1 MWKTLSIVAAIL
13 TAGAAFLSYKN
24 LEQLKSERDLLAI
37 AQANQAAAEKHLA
50 EVKQTLAADI
60 EGRKKTEAEHDQIIA
75 ETEALKSKIE
85 AITKQIEEKQAELEV
100 VTTRWTDVKKQVAD
114 SGGID
119 QLKLQLTSLTQQ
131 KDSLDGA
138 IAELKN
144 NTTAASNRFNELN
157 QTIADLRRQE
167 TWQARGIMPDGFRAS
182 IVQVDRAYGFIT
194 LSAGNNSGV
203 VSGATLDIKRGG
215 TNVGQAK
222 VTNVEQ
228 GYAIADVLGVSASEI
243 QVGDTVTV
251 SSVSNAKNVSAPT
264 PAPSAPAAAGT
275 PADTTTSAETTAPGV
290 AEAPVDPFAATPG
303 DAATATPTETPV
315 EQPADAPADPFGN

>member
-13 TAGAAFLSYKN
+13 TAGAAFFSYKN
-24 LEQLKSERDLLAI
+24 LEQLKSERVLLAI

-60 EGRKKTEAEHDQIIA
+60 EGRKKTEAERDQIIA
-75 ETEALKSKIE
+75 ETEALKPKIE

-119 QLKLQLTSLTQQ
+119 QLKLQLTSLAQQ

-144 NTTAASNRFNELN
+144 NTAAASSRFNELN

-194 LSAGNNSGV
+194 LSAGNNRGV

-228 GYAIADVLGVSASEI
+228 GYAIADVLGASSSEI

-251 SSVSNAKNVSAPT
+251 SAVSNAKNVSAPT
-264 PAPSAPAAAGT
+264 PAPAAAGT
-275 PADTTTSAETTAPGV
+275 PAAATTTPAETTAPAA

-303 DAATATPTETPV
+303 DAATATPTETPA
-315 EQPADAPADPFGN
+315 EKPAEAPADPFGN

>member
-13 TAGAAFLSYKN
+13 TAGAAFFSYKN
-24 LEQLKSERDLLAI
+24 LEQLKSERVLLAI
-37 AQANQAAAEKHLA
+37 AQSNQAAAEKHLA
-50 EVKQTLAADI
+50 EAKQSLAAKI
-60 EGRKKTEAEHDQIIA
+60 AGRKKTEAERDQIIA
-75 ETEALKSKIE
+75 ETEALTPKIE
-85 AITKQIEEKQAELEV
+85 AVKKQIEEKEAQL
-100 VTTRWTDVKKQVAD
+100 VTLTAKWTDVKNQVAD
-114 SGGID
+114 AGGID
-119 QLKLQLTSLTQQ
+119 QLKLQLPSLTQP

-144 NTTAASNRFNELN
+144 NTAAASSRFNELN

-194 LSAGNNSGV
+194 LSAGNNRGV

-228 GYAIADVLGVSASEI
+228 GYAIADVLGVSAAEI

-264 PAPSAPAAAGT
+264 TAPAAPAGT
-275 PADTTTSAETTAPGV
+275 PAAATTTPAETTAPAS

-303 DAATATPTETPV
+303 DSSTETPA
-315 EQPADAPADPFGN
+315 EKPAEAPADPFGN

>member
-13 TAGAAFLSYKN
+13 TAGAAFFSYKN
-24 LEQLKSERDLLAI
+24 LEQLKSERILLAI
-37 AQANQAAAEKHLA
+37 AQTNQTAAEKHLA
-50 EVKQTLAADI
+50 EVKQSLAADI
-60 EGRKKTEAEHDQIIA
+60 AGRKKTEAERDQIIA
-75 ETEALKSKIE
+75 ETEALKPKIE
-85 AITKQIEEKQAELEV
+85 AITKQIEEKQTELEV

-138 IAELKN
+138 ITELKN
-144 NTTAASNRFNELN
+144 NTAAASSRFNELN

-228 GYAIADVLGVSASEI
+228 GYAIADVLGVSATEI

-251 SSVSNAKNVSAPT
+251 SAVSNAKNVSAPT
-264 PAPSAPAAAGT
+264 PAAAAPTAAGT
-275 PADTTTSAETTAPGV
+275 PAAATTPAETTAPAA
-290 AEAPVDPFAATPG
+290 AEAPADPFAATP
-303 DAATATPTETPV
+303 AETPA
-315 EQPADAPADPFGN
+315 EKPAEAPADPFGN

>member
-13 TAGAAFLSYKN
+13 TAGAAFFSYKN
-24 LEQLKSERDLLAI
+24 LEQLKSERVLLAI

-60 EGRKKTEAEHDQIIA
+60 EGRKKTEAERDQIIA
-75 ETEALKSKIE
+75 ETEALKPKIE

-144 NTTAASNRFNELN
+144 NTAAASSRFNELN

-228 GYAIADVLGVSASEI
+228 GYAIADVLGVSATEI
-243 QVGDTVTV
+243 QVGDAVTV
-251 SSVSNAKNVSAPT
+251 SAVSNAKNVSAPT
-264 PAPSAPAAAGT
+264 PAPAAAGT
-275 PADTTTSAETTAPGV
+275 PAATTTPAETTAPAA
-290 AEAPVDPFAATPG
+290 AEAPADPFAATPG
-303 DAATATPTETPV
+303 DAATATPTETPA
-315 EQPADAPADPFGN
+315 EQPAEAPADPFGN

>member
-13 TAGAAFLSYKN
+13 TAGAAFFSYKN
-24 LEQLKSERDLLAI
+24 LEQLKSERVLLAI
-37 AQANQAAAEKHLA
+37 AQTNQTAAEKHLA

-60 EGRKKTEAEHDQIIA
+60 EGRKKTEAERDQIIA
-75 ETEALKSKIE
+75 ETEALKPKIE
-85 AITKQIEEKQAELEV
+85 AITKQIEEKQTELEV

-138 IAELKN
+138 ITELKN
-144 NTTAASNRFNELN
+144 NTAAASSRFNELN

-228 GYAIADVLGVSASEI
+228 GYAIADVLGVSATEI

-251 SSVSNAKNVSAPT
+251 SAVSNAKNVSAPT
-264 PAPSAPAAAGT
+264 PAAAAPTAAGT
-275 PADTTTSAETTAPGV
+275 PAAATTPAETTAPAA
-290 AEAPVDPFAATPG
+290 AEAPADPFAATP
-303 DAATATPTETPV
+303 AETPA
-315 EQPADAPADPFGN
+315 EKPAEAPADPFGN

>member
-13 TAGAAFLSYKN
+13 TAGAAFFSYKN
-24 LEQLKSERDLLAI
+24 LEQLKSERVLLAI

-60 EGRKKTEAEHDQIIA
+60 EGRKKTEAERDQIIA
-75 ETEALKSKIE
+75 ETEALKPKIE

-119 QLKLQLTSLTQQ
+119 QLKVQLTSLTQQ

-144 NTTAASNRFNELN
+144 NTAAASSRFNELN

-228 GYAIADVLGVSASEI
+228 GYAIADVLGASATEI
-243 QVGDTVTV
+243 QVGDTVSV
-251 SSVSNAKNVSAPT
+251 SAVSNAKNVSAPT
-264 PAPSAPAAAGT
+264 PAPAAAAGT
-275 PADTTTSAETTAPGV
+275 PAATTTPAETTAPAA
-290 AEAPVDPFAATPG
+290 AEAPADPFAATPG
-303 DAATATPTETPV
+303 DAAATATPTETPA
-315 EQPADAPADPFGN
+315 EQPAEAPADPFGN

>member
-13 TAGAAFLSYKN
+13 TAGAAFFSYKN
-24 LEQLKSERDLLAI
+24 LEQLKSERVLLAI
-37 AQANQAAAEKHLA
+37 AQTNQTAAEKHLA
-50 EVKQTLAADI
+50 EVKQSLAADI
-60 EGRKKTEAEHDQIIA
+60 AGRKKTEAERDQIIA
-75 ETEALKSKIE
+75 ETEALKPKIE

-119 QLKLQLTSLTQQ
+119 QLKVQLTSLTQQ

-144 NTTAASNRFNELN
+144 NTAAASSRFNELN

-228 GYAIADVLGVSASEI
+228 GYAIADVLGASATEI

-251 SSVSNAKNVSAPT
+251 SAVSNAKNVSAPT
-264 PAPSAPAAAGT
+264 PAPAAAGT
-275 PADTTTSAETTAPGV
+275 PAATTTPAETTAPAA
-290 AEAPVDPFAATPG
+290 AEAPADPFAATPG
-303 DAATATPTETPV
+303 DAATATPTETPA
-315 EQPADAPADPFGN
+315 EQPAEAPADPFGN

>member
-13 TAGAAFLSYKN
+13 TAGAAFFSYKN
-24 LEQLKSERDLLAI
+24 LEQLKSERVLLAI

-50 EVKQTLAADI
+50 EVKQSLAADI
-60 EGRKKTEAEHDQIIA
+60 DGRKKTEAERDQIIA
-75 ETEALKSKIE
+75 ETEALKPKID
-85 AITKQIEEKQAELEV
+85 AVTKQIEEKQAELEV

-144 NTTAASNRFNELN
+144 NTAAASNRFNELN

-194 LSAGNNSGV
+194 LSAGNNRGV

-215 TNVGQAK
+215 TNIGQAK

-228 GYAIADVLGVSASEI
+228 GYAIADVLGVSAAEI

-264 PAPSAPAAAGT
+264 PAPAAPAGTSAA
-275 PADTTTSAETTAPGV
+275 ATTTPAETTAPAA

-303 DAATATPTETPV
+303 DSAAATPTETPA
-315 EQPADAPADPFGN
+315 EQPAEAPADPFGN

>member
-13 TAGAAFLSYKN
+13 TAGAAFFSYKN
-24 LEQLKSERDLLAI
+24 LEQLKSERVLLAI

-60 EGRKKTEAEHDQIIA
+60 EGRKKTEAERDQIIA
-75 ETEALKSKIE
+75 ETEALKPKIE
-85 AITKQIEEKQAELEV
+85 AITKQIEEKQTELEV

-138 IAELKN
+138 ITELKN
-144 NTTAASNRFNELN
+144 NTAAASSRFNELN

-228 GYAIADVLGVSASEI
+228 GYAIADVLGASATEI
-243 QVGDTVTV
+243 QVGDAVTV
-251 SSVSNAKNVSAPT
+251 SAVSNAKNVSAPT
-264 PAPSAPAAAGT
+264 PAPAAAGT
-275 PADTTTSAETTAPGV
+275 PAATTTPAETTAPAA
-290 AEAPVDPFAATPG
+290 AEAPADPFAATPG
-303 DAATATPTETPV
+303 DAATATPTETPA
-315 EQPADAPADPFGN
+315 EQPAEAPADPFGN

>member
-1 MWKTLSIVAAIL
+1 
-13 TAGAAFLSYKN
+13 
-24 LEQLKSERDLLAI
+24 
-37 AQANQAAAEKHLA
+37 
-50 EVKQTLAADI
+50 
-60 EGRKKTEAEHDQIIA
+60 
-75 ETEALKSKIE
+75 
-85 AITKQIEEKQAELEV
+85 
-100 VTTRWTDVKKQVAD
+100 
-114 SGGID
+114 
-119 QLKLQLTSLTQQ
+119 
-131 KDSLDGA
+131 
-138 IAELKN
+138 
-144 NTTAASNRFNELN
+144 
-157 QTIADLRRQE
+157 
-167 TWQARGIMPDGFRAS
+167 MPDGFRAS

-264 PAPSAPAAAGT
+264 PAPAAPAAAGT
-275 PADTTTSAETTAPGV
+275 PAADTTTPAETTAPAA

-303 DAATATPTETPV
+303 DAATATPTETPA
-315 EQPADAPADPFGN
+315 EQPAEAPADPFGN

>member
-13 TAGAAFLSYKN
+13 TAGAAFFSYKN
-24 LEQLKSERDLLAI
+24 HEQLKSERVLLAI

-60 EGRKKTEAEHDQIIA
+60 EGRKKTEAERDQIIA
-75 ETEALKSKIE
+75 ETEALKPKIE

-119 QLKLQLTSLTQQ
+119 QLKVQLTSLTQQ

-144 NTTAASNRFNELN
+144 NTAAASSRFNELN

-228 GYAIADVLGVSASEI
+228 GYAIADVLGASATEI

-251 SSVSNAKNVSAPT
+251 SAVSNAKNVSAPT
-264 PAPSAPAAAGT
+264 PAPAAAGT
-275 PADTTTSAETTAPGV
+275 PAATTTPAETTAPAA
-290 AEAPVDPFAATPG
+290 AEAPADPFAATPG
-303 DAATATPTETPV
+303 DAATATPTETPA
-315 EQPADAPADPFGN
+315 EQPAEAPADPFGN

>member
-13 TAGAAFLSYKN
+13 TAGAAFFSYKN
-24 LEQLKSERDLLAI
+24 LEQLKSERVLLAI

-60 EGRKKTEAEHDQIIA
+60 EGRKKTEAERDQIIA
-75 ETEALKSKIE
+75 ETEALKPKIE

-119 QLKLQLTSLTQQ
+119 QLKVQLTSLTQQ

-144 NTTAASNRFNELN
+144 NTAAASSRFNELN

-228 GYAIADVLGVSASEI
+228 GYAIADVLGVSATEI

-251 SSVSNAKNVSAPT
+251 SAVSNAKNVSAPT
-264 PAPSAPAAAGT
+264 PAPAAAGT
-275 PADTTTSAETTAPGV
+275 PAATTTPAETTAPAA
-290 AEAPVDPFAATPG
+290 AEAPADPFAATPG
-303 DAATATPTETPV
+303 DAATATPTETPA
-315 EQPADAPADPFGN
+315 EQPAEAPADPFGN

>member
-13 TAGAAFLSYKN
+13 TAGAAFFSYKN
-24 LEQLKSERDLLAI
+24 LEQLKSERVLLAI

-60 EGRKKTEAEHDQIIA
+60 EGRKKTEA
-75 ETEALKSKIE
+75 LKPKIE

-119 QLKLQLTSLTQQ
+119 QLKVQLTSLTQQ

-144 NTTAASNRFNELN
+144 NTAAASSRFNELN

-228 GYAIADVLGVSASEI
+228 GYAIADVLGASATEI

-251 SSVSNAKNVSAPT
+251 SAVSNAKNVSAPT
-264 PAPSAPAAAGT
+264 PAPAAAGT
-275 PADTTTSAETTAPGV
+275 PAATTTPAETTAPAA
-290 AEAPVDPFAATPG
+290 AEAPADPFAATPG
-303 DAATATPTETPV
+303 DAATATPTETPA
-315 EQPADAPADPFGN
+315 EQPAEAPADPFGN

>member
-1 MWKTLSIVAAIL
+1 
-13 TAGAAFLSYKN
+13 
-24 LEQLKSERDLLAI
+24 
-37 AQANQAAAEKHLA
+37 
-50 EVKQTLAADI
+50 VKQSLAADI
-60 EGRKKTEAEHDQIIA
+60 AGRKKTEAERDQIIA
-75 ETEALKSKIE
+75 ETEALKPKIE
-85 AITKQIEEKQAELEV
+85 AITKQIEEKQTELEV

-138 IAELKN
+138 ITELKN
-144 NTTAASNRFNELN
+144 NTAAASSRFNELN

-228 GYAIADVLGVSASEI
+228 GYAIADVLGVSATEI
-243 QVGDTVTV
+243 QVGDAVTV
-251 SSVSNAKNVSAPT
+251 SAVSNAKNVSAPT
-264 PAPSAPAAAGT
+264 PAPAAAGT
-275 PADTTTSAETTAPGV
+275 PAATTPAETTAPAA
-290 AEAPVDPFAATPG
+290 AEAPADPFAATP
-303 DAATATPTETPV
+303 AETPA
-315 EQPADAPADPFGN
+315 EKPAEAPADPFGN

>member
-13 TAGAAFLSYKN
+13 TAGAAFFSYKN
-24 LEQLKSERDLLAI
+24 LEQLKSERVLLAI
-37 AQANQAAAEKHLA
+37 AQTNQTAAEKHLA
-50 EVKQTLAADI
+50 EVRQSLAADI
-60 EGRKKTEAEHDQIIA
+60 AGRKKTEAERDQIIA
-75 ETEALKSKIE
+75 ETEALKPKIE
-85 AITKQIEEKQAELEV
+85 AITKQIEEKQTELEV

-138 IAELKN
+138 ITELKN
-144 NTTAASNRFNELN
+144 NTAAASSRFNELN

-228 GYAIADVLGVSASEI
+228 GYAIADVLGVSATEI

-251 SSVSNAKNVSAPT
+251 SAVSNAKNVSAPT
-264 PAPSAPAAAGT
+264 PAAAAPTAAGT
-275 PADTTTSAETTAPGV
+275 PAAATTPAETTAPAA
-290 AEAPVDPFAATPG
+290 AEAPADPFAATP
-303 DAATATPTETPV
+303 AETPA
-315 EQPADAPADPFGN
+315 EKPAEAPADPFGN

>member
-13 TAGAAFLSYKN
+13 TAGAAFFSYKN
-24 LEQLKSERDLLAI
+24 LEQLKSERVLLAI

-60 EGRKKTEAEHDQIIA
+60 EGRKKTEAERDQIIA
-75 ETEALKSKIE
+75 ETEALKPKIE

-119 QLKLQLTSLTQQ
+119 QLKVQLTSLTQQ

-144 NTTAASNRFNELN
+144 NTAAASSRFNELN

-228 GYAIADVLGVSASEI
+228 GYAIADVLGASATEI
-243 QVGDTVTV
+243 QVGDAVTV
-251 SSVSNAKNVSAPT
+251 SAVSNAKNVSAPT
-264 PAPSAPAAAGT
+264 PAPAAAAAGT
-275 PADTTTSAETTAPGV
+275 PAATTTPAETTAPAA
-290 AEAPVDPFAATPG
+290 AEAPADPFAATPG
-303 DAATATPTETPV
+303 DAATATPTETPA
-315 EQPADAPADPFGN
+315 EQPAEAPADPFGN

>member
-13 TAGAAFLSYKN
+13 TAGAAFFSYKN
-24 LEQLKSERDLLAI
+24 LEQLKSERVLLAI
-37 AQANQAAAEKHLA
+37 AQTNQTAAEKHLA
-50 EVKQTLAADI
+50 EVKQSLAADI
-60 EGRKKTEAEHDQIIA
+60 AGRKKTEAERDQIIA
-75 ETEALKSKIE
+75 ETEALKPKIE
-85 AITKQIEEKQAELEV
+85 AITKQIEEKQTELEV

-138 IAELKN
+138 ITELKN
-144 NTTAASNRFNELN
+144 NTAAASSRFNELN

-228 GYAIADVLGVSASEI
+228 GYAIADVLGVSATEI

-251 SSVSNAKNVSAPT
+251 SAVSNAKNVSAPT
-264 PAPSAPAAAGT
+264 PAAAAPTAAGT
-275 PADTTTSAETTAPGV
+275 PAAATTPAETTAPAA
-290 AEAPVDPFAATPG
+290 AEAPADPFAATP
-303 DAATATPTETPV
+303 AETPA
-315 EQPADAPADPFGN
+315 EKPAEAPADPFGN

>member
-13 TAGAAFLSYKN
+13 TAGAAFFSYKN
-24 LEQLKSERDLLAI
+24 LEQLKSERVLLAI

-60 EGRKKTEAEHDQIIA
+60 EGRKKTEAERDQIIA
-75 ETEALKSKIE
+75 ETEALKPKIE

-119 QLKLQLTSLTQQ
+119 QLKVQLTSLTQQ

-144 NTTAASNRFNELN
+144 NTAAASSRFNELN

-228 GYAIADVLGVSASEI
+228 GYAIADVLGASATEI

-251 SSVSNAKNVSAPT
+251 SAVSNAKNVSAPT
-264 PAPSAPAAAGT
+264 PAPAAAGT
-275 PADTTTSAETTAPGV
+275 PAATTTPAETTAPAA
-290 AEAPVDPFAATPG
+290 AEAPADPFAATPG
-303 DAATATPTETPV
+303 DAATATPTETPA
-315 EQPADAPADPFGN
+315 EQPAEAPADPFGN

>member
-13 TAGAAFLSYKN
+13 TAGAAFFSYKN
-24 LEQLKSERDLLAI
+24 LEQLKSERVLLAI

-60 EGRKKTEAEHDQIIA
+60 EGRKKTEAERDQIIA
-75 ETEALKSKIE
+75 ETEALKPKIE

-119 QLKLQLTSLTQQ
+119 QLKVQLTSLTQQ

-144 NTTAASNRFNELN
+144 NTAAASSRFNELN

-228 GYAIADVLGVSASEI
+228 GYAIADVLGVSATEI
-243 QVGDTVTV
+243 QVGDAVTV
-251 SSVSNAKNVSAPT
+251 SAVSNAKNVSAPT
-264 PAPSAPAAAGT
+264 PAPAAAGT
-275 PADTTTSAETTAPGV
+275 PAATTTPAETTAPAA
-290 AEAPVDPFAATPG
+290 AEAPADPFAATPG
-303 DAATATPTETPV
+303 DAATATPTETPA
-315 EQPADAPADPFGN
+315 EQPAEAPADPFGN

>member
-13 TAGAAFLSYKN
+13 TAGAAFFSYKN
-24 LEQLKSERDLLAI
+24 VKQFKDERVLLAI

-50 EVKQTLAADI
+50 EVRQSLASDV
-60 EGRKKTEAEHDQIIA
+60 EGRKKTEAERDQIIA
-75 ETEALKSKIE
+75 ETEALKPKIE
-85 AITKQIEEKQAELEV
+85 AVTKQIEEKQAELEV
-100 VTTRWTDVKKQVAD
+100 VSTRWTDVKKQVAD
-114 SGGID
+114 AGGIE
-119 QLKLQLTSLTQQ
+119 QLKSQLTSLTQQ

-144 NTTAASNRFNELN
+144 NTAAASNRFNELN

-194 LSAGNNSGV
+194 LSAGNNRGV

-228 GYAIADVLGVSASEI
+228 GYAIADVLGVSSSEI

-251 SSVSNAKNVSAPT
+251 SSVSNAKNVSTPT
-264 PAPSAPAAAGT
+264 PAPAAPAAPAAAGT
-275 PADTTTSAETTAPGV
+275 PVAETTAPAA
-290 AEAPVDPFAATPG
+290 AEAPADPFAATPG
-303 DAATATPTETPV
+303 DSATATPAETPA
-315 EQPADAPADPFGN
+315 EKPAEAPADPFGN

>member
-13 TAGAAFLSYKN
+13 TAGAAFFSYKN
-24 LEQLKSERDLLAI
+24 LEQLKSERVLLAI

-50 EVKQTLAADI
+50 EVKQSLAADI
-60 EGRKKTEAEHDQIIA
+60 EGRKKTEAERDQIIA
-75 ETEALKSKIE
+75 ETEALKPKID

-100 VTTRWTDVKKQVAD
+100 VTARWTDVKKQVAD

-119 QLKLQLTSLTQQ
+119 QLKLQLTSLAQQ

-144 NTTAASNRFNELN
+144 NTAAASSRFNELN

-228 GYAIADVLGVSASEI
+228 GYAIADVLGASSSEI

-264 PAPSAPAAAGT
+264 PAPAAAGT
-275 PADTTTSAETTAPGV
+275 PAAETTTPAETTAPAA

-303 DAATATPTETPV
+303 DAATATPTETPA
-315 EQPADAPADPFGN
+315 EQPAEAPADPFGN